1 MRLCFRALLTVI
13 TLIVAMVGL
22 VAAPA
27 AASSGPTR
35 LPNLV
40 VTSTTFDHD
49 RYAVGETA
57 QVTITFTN
65 IGRAKARD
73 VRVSG
78 GPAGEPYDLQIT
90 DWGAVGE
97 GFSVPAGATRRVVVT
112 GTVPAGAFT
121 FGRVFFAYG
130 FQAANG
136 EADDSDNIA
145 SAWAAVPGGIGGMEG
160 YFFHDLDADLQL
172 DPGEGLGGVRV
183 TATGL
188 DGVEHQAQTTTDQ
201 DGYFRL
207 DGLPVGGYELRFDP
221 PAEWQPQVT
230 NTEVI
235 ADQVAEL
242 FVNTEPAS

>member
-1 MRLCFRALLTVI
+1 MRLCFRALPTMI
-13 TLIVAMVGL
+13 TSIVAMVGL

-27 AASSGPTR
+27 AASPKPPR

-73 VRVSG
+73 VRLSG
-78 GPAGEPYDLQIT
+78 GPAGDPNDLRIT

-97 GFSVPAGATRRVVVT
+97 GFSVPAGATRHVVVT
-112 GTVPAGAFT
+112 GTVPAGAFA
-121 FGRVFFAYG
+121 FGRVSFAYG
-130 FQAANG
+130 FQAAGG

-145 SAWAAVPGGIGGMEG
+145 SAWAAVPGGIGGTEG
-160 YFFHDLDADLQL
+160 YFFHDLDGDLQL

-183 TATGL
+183 TATGQ

-207 DGLPVGGYELRFDP
+207 DGLPVGEYEVRFDP

-230 NTEVI
+230 NDRVI
-235 ADQVAEL
+235 ADQVGQML
-242 FVNTEPAS
+242 VNTEPVS